1 MKRTISVFLTLSL
14 LIIVFSGILPLTVS
28 AGYNDY
34 INATMKSAQTVYCMP
49 GGGMTIGSVSKNES
63 VKVFWSDSSYYYIEY
78 VVSSGNYSG
87 YKRGYVPISSV
98 NTGSQTIP
106 SQGFTSFLAKT
117 SASKTVYN
125 RSNTS
130 SMVIGTVYASDKITV
145 LNVEN
150 NTWCYIQY
158 PVGSSSYKRG
168 YVLKSDIVS
177 AEGNLEAISFS
188 RIVGWAWNPA
198 APDTSIYVQIKIHN
212 NSTGQDTTDI
222 VCANIY
228 RLDLLQAGK
237 GNGYHGFSYGINWN
251 NLPSGNY
258 SVTATALSGFNPQ
271 VASTLTYSNSSSRTA
286 GFYFVSYP
294 DYSNTYQS
302 TIDDIQDIYED
313 YGLTDSQS
321 THLYAQA
328 AIGLLQVNTIFSIQ
342 GHGMP
347 SVLTI
352 NCQNINQH
360 LLTST
365 IPPPESDTLSRALN
379 ILPAN
384 SMNQADIV
392 AFLSCYSAV
401 AYEGEGHL
409 SLTQVVLNKG
419 AKVSVGFDG
428 EVYGPQ
434 IWYNAFVEGLS
445 NGCDCY
451 GAYLYA
457 QSYNSSYQHYSEDK
471 QFARIYRRCMV

>member
-1 MKRTISVFLTLSL
+1 
-14 LIIVFSGILPLTVS
+14 
-28 AGYNDY
+28 
-34 INATMKSAQTVYCMP
+34 MKSAQTVYCMP

-212 NSTGQDTTDI
+212 NSTGQDTTDT

-237 GNGYHGFSYGINWN
+237 GNGYHGFGYIIDWSNY
-251 NLPSGNY
+251 PSGTY
-258 SVTATALSGFNPQ
+258 TVTATALSGFNPQ
-271 VASTLTYSNSSSRTA
+271 VGTSLTYNTNDLKATYYVTLRPWPDEINSGVLNIINQSISLYTSL
-286 GFYFVSYP
+286 GFSDGFLTLYGPSHTTPY
-294 DYSNTYQS
+294 
-302 TIDDIQDIYED
+302 YED
-313 YGLTDSQS
+313 NASS
-321 THLYAQA
+321 
-328 AIGLLQVNTIFSIQ
+328 AIALASPQLFSVTAYL
-342 GHGMP
+342 GHGFPGGLRLLRSTGEERLLSYTP
-347 SVLTI
+347 SNNYPYTWSSFNDLG
-352 NCQNINQH
+352 
-360 LLTST
+360 ST
-365 IPPPESDTLSRALN
+365 AL
-379 ILPAN
+379 AK
-384 SMNQADIV
+384 ADIV
-392 AFLSCYSAV
+392 AFLACQSDVAPNIEGGRSLARIAV
-401 AYEGEGHL
+401 D
-409 SLTQVVLNKG
+409 KG
-419 AKVSVGFDG
+419 AKFSIGFNHEVS
-428 EVYGPQ
+428 
-434 IWYNAFVEGLS
+434 NAFAFYYTFLYSLHHDQCNCQVAFDTAKEIAYNDYLVNQGTC
-445 NGCDCY
+445 NY
-451 GAYLYA
+451 GTSGLYA
-457 QSYNSSYQHYSEDK
+457 TC
-471 QFARIYRRCMV
+471 YRRCMI